1 MTTSQVTRP
10 PAGDPPAVVAV
21 TVRQPETIRAPRRG
35 LRRGKAGPRRLGTR
49 AVTALALLAALC
61 AVAVAGAIGVRS
73 DTAGLRDAVT
83 QRAAVAGQ
91 LRFALA
97 DLDAQRADTLA
108 PGRSATDAQV
118 EVGNQ
123 LIALITA
130 QQRRA
135 EISDLLRQLAADRSQ
150 SVRVRDLLDGLGRY
164 DDLSGRAAYVDEQ
177 QPDRTAGHPPPRAVA
192 MNVQAGQIMHDQLLP
207 EATELSAGY
216 EAKAAQLESAAHS
229 AALRWALV
237 IGVVGLLTLGFLL
250 WWQWELAT
258 DYRRLFNPALVA
270 ATVAA
275 LLVTLVGTLALTS
288 SADAVTAAGREGLRP
303 WSRLAE
309 ARATAAQA
317 AASESRW
324 FVHDAAY
331 GVADQRQFDGLVKRL
346 DALLSPDGYATA
358 AERAAYEDVLTRYGH
373 FLADD
378 KRLRSLKSRGRTD
391 EAAVVLTNVGRG
403 DVAFDFWDFATTLDA
418 LAGRQLDD
426 FDTHARAAHDD
437 LAGWP
442 QIPAGALG
450 AAGLLVLL
458 AVRARFAEYR

>member
-1 MTTSQVTRP
+1 M
-10 PAGDPPAVVAV
+10 A
-21 TVRQPETIRAPRRG
+21 
-35 LRRGKAGPRRLGTR
+35 
-49 AVTALALLAALC
+49 ALILLAALC
-61 AVAVAGAIGVRS
+61 AVAVAGAVGVRS
-73 DTAGLRDAVT
+73 ATAELRDAVT
-83 QRAAVAGQ
+83 QRASVAGQ

-135 EISDLLRQLAADRSQ
+135 EVSDLLRQLAEDRSQ
-150 SVRVRDLLDGLGRY
+150 RGRVRDLLDGLGRY

-192 MNVQAGQIMHDQLLP
+192 MNVRAGQIMQDQLLP
-207 EATELSAGY
+207 KATQLSVVY
-216 EAKAAQLESAAHS
+216 EAQAAESESTAHAA
-229 AALRWALV
+229 AVRWALV
-237 IGVVGLLTLGFLL
+237 IGIVGALALGFLL

-270 ATVAA
+270 VTVAA
-275 LLVTLVGTLALTS
+275 LGVTLTGTLALTS
-288 SADAVTAAGREGLRP
+288 SADAVRAANREGLRP

-309 ARATAAQA
+309 ARAIAAQA
-317 AASESRW
+317 AAGESRW
-324 FVHDAAY
+324 FVHDAAF
-331 GVADQRQFDGLVKRL
+331 GVADQARFDGFVKDL
-346 DALLSPDGYATA
+346 DGLLGPNGYATA
-358 AERAAYEDVLTRYGH
+358 RERPAYADVRIRYGH

-378 KRLRSLKSRGRTD
+378 KRLRALKAQGRTD

-403 DVAFDFWDFATTLDA
+403 NVAFDFWDFATTLDA
-418 LAGRQLDD
+418 LAGRQLHD
-426 FDTHARAAHDD
+426 FDTHAKAAHDD

-442 QIPAGALG
+442 QILAGALG

-458 AVRARFAEYR
+458 AVRSRFAEYR